1 MNYKNFIQEHVDAM
15 KEDLEGTGT
24 TLEQIKEDPNCYIA
38 DYLDGQYLYKEQF
51 ETLKKQYQELRRPV
65 DWDEERRRIL
75 TQIWDDMINA
85 ILKNQHKGG
94 ARPLP
99 RPGVN

>member
-1 MNYKNFIQEHVDAM
+1 MNYENFIQEHVDAM
-15 KEDLEGTGT
+15 KEDLEDTGT
-24 TLEQIKEDPNCYIA
+24 TLEQIKEDPSSYIA
-38 DYLDGQYLYKEQF
+38 DYLDGQYLYKEDL

-85 ILKNQHKGG
+85 ILKN
-94 ARPLP
+94 
-99 RPGVN
+99 